1 MRIDPKILSY
11 LKSLHMI
18 LTYFIASNISWRLT
32 FMTVSFRIFIRNSWL
47 LIGHDTAVWETK
59 MKGNENHIHS
69 SSVTDEF
76 LIYFINQRCPNAHLL
91 IMYHYRILHQK
102 TLTLLMRFLSPF
114 IIHELW
120 RSLSAIKGH
129 NYWFTGTALH
139 CIQRID
145 NTENLH

>member
-1 MRIDPKILSY
+1 MLCKYVIYPKILSH

-76 LIYFINQRCPNAHLL
+76 LIYFINQRCPNAH
-91 IMYHYRILHQK
+91 HV
-102 TLTLLMRFLSPF
+102 
-114 IIHELW
+114 
-120 RSLSAIKGH
+120 SLQNSSSKNINTIDEVSISVYYTRTMK
-129 NYWFTGTALH
+129 
-139 CIQRID
+139 ISQRHKR
-145 NTENLH
+145 T